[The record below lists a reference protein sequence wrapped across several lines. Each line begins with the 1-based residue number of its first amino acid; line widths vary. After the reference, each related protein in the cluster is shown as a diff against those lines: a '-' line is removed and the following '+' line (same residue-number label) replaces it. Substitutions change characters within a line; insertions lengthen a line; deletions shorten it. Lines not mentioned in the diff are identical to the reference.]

1 MPFLDFF
8 GGIVL
13 VVFGIDPGYAIV
25 GWGAINFQS
34 NTYKTLGY
42 GAIETVAGTD
52 FNKRLEYI
60 YDETY
65 AILNRCRPDALA
77 IEKLYFQTNQKTAI
91 NVAQARGVTLLAAQK
106 LKIPIFEYT
115 PLQVKTAVTG
125 YGKAKKPQVTPDY
138 SFCLLLYT
146 VTDVLALSL
155 RLTEHN
161 TLPYN
166 YYLEKL
172 HSTCLPHV
180 KGLRAPPCDVL
191 A

>member
-1 MPFLDFF
+1 MPDETET
-8 GGIVL
+8 IHSM
-13 VVFGIDPGYAIV
+13 GIDVGQHYHVDSICSASSSSPGILCL
-25 GWGAINFQS
+25 QHDM
-34 NTYKTLGY
+34 TLCGCQCSVQHQQHNNSSD
-42 GAIETVAGTD
+42 ENHTCNAGCVTK
-52 FNKRLEYI
+52 FKSV
-60 YDETY
+60 T
-65 AILNRCRPDALA
+65 PDR
-77 IEKLYFQTNQKTAI
+77 
-91 NVAQARGVTLLAAQK
+91 AQDSVS
-106 LKIPIFEYT
+106 
-115 PLQVKTAVTG
+115 
-125 YGKAKKPQVTPDY
+125 PDY

>member
-1 MPFLDFF
+1 MGCVTKFKS
-8 GGIVL
+8 V
-13 VVFGIDPGYAIV
+13 
-25 GWGAINFQS
+25 
-34 NTYKTLGY
+34 T
-42 GAIETVAGTD
+42 
-52 FNKRLEYI
+52 
-60 YDETY
+60 
-65 AILNRCRPDALA
+65 PDR
-77 IEKLYFQTNQKTAI
+77 
-91 NVAQARGVTLLAAQK
+91 AQDSVS
-106 LKIPIFEYT
+106 
-115 PLQVKTAVTG
+115 
-125 YGKAKKPQVTPDY
+125 PDY

-155 RLTEHN
+155 QLTEHN

>member
-1 MPFLDFF
+1 M
-8 GGIVL
+8 
-13 VVFGIDPGYAIV
+13 
-25 GWGAINFQS
+25 
-34 NTYKTLGY
+34 TLCGCQCSVQHQQHNSSD
-42 GAIETVAGTD
+42 ENHTCNAGCVTK
-52 FNKRLEYI
+52 FKSV
-60 YDETY
+60 T
-65 AILNRCRPDALA
+65 PDR
-77 IEKLYFQTNQKTAI
+77 
-91 NVAQARGVTLLAAQK
+91 AQDSVS
-106 LKIPIFEYT
+106 
-115 PLQVKTAVTG
+115 
-125 YGKAKKPQVTPDY
+125 PDY

>member
-1 MPFLDFF
+1 MVIAENSAFTMLSFWILHDKHLFLCPMKRRRY
-8 GGIVL
+8 IAWVL
-13 VVFGIDPGYAIV
+13 MLVSIIMLTASVLPHHHHREILCLQHNSSDE
-25 GWGAINFQS
+25 NHTC
-34 NTYKTLGY
+34 N
-42 GAIETVAGTD
+42 AGCVTK
-52 FNKRLEYI
+52 FKSV
-60 YDETY
+60 T
-65 AILNRCRPDALA
+65 PDR
-77 IEKLYFQTNQKTAI
+77 
-91 NVAQARGVTLLAAQK
+91 AQDSVS
-106 LKIPIFEYT
+106 
-115 PLQVKTAVTG
+115 
-125 YGKAKKPQVTPDY
+125 PDY

>member
-1 MPFLDFF
+1 MLNKIIHFSLQNR
-8 GGIVL
+8 ILVL
-13 VVFGIDPGYAIV
+13 VASV
-25 GWGAINFQS
+25 
-34 NTYKTLGY
+34 
-42 GAIETVAGTD
+42 
-52 FNKRLEYI
+52 
-60 YDETY
+60 
-65 AILNRCRPDALA
+65 
-77 IEKLYFQTNQKTAI
+77 
-91 NVAQARGVTLLAAQK
+91 
-106 LKIPIFEYT
+106 
-115 PLQVKTAVTG
+115 
-125 YGKAKKPQVTPDY
+125 
-138 SFCLLLYT
+138 LLLYT

>member
-1 MPFLDFF
+1 MVIAENSAFTMLSFWNLHDKHLFLCPMKRRRY
-8 GGIVL
+8 IAWVL
-13 VVFGIDPGYAIV
+13 MLVSIIMLTASVLPHHHHREILCLQ
-25 GWGAINFQS
+25 NHTC
-34 NTYKTLGY
+34 N
-42 GAIETVAGTD
+42 AGCVTK
-52 FNKRLEYI
+52 FKSV
-60 YDETY
+60 T
-65 AILNRCRPDALA
+65 PDR
-77 IEKLYFQTNQKTAI
+77 
-91 NVAQARGVTLLAAQK
+91 AQDSVS
-106 LKIPIFEYT
+106 
-115 PLQVKTAVTG
+115 
-125 YGKAKKPQVTPDY
+125 PDY

>member
-1 MPFLDFF
+1 MVIAENSAFTMLSFWNLHDKHLFLCALYVELGLIEEAIPLPSATNWFMLTAS
-8 GGIVL
+8 VL
-13 VVFGIDPGYAIV
+13 PHHHHREILCLQHDM
-25 GWGAINFQS
+25 
-34 NTYKTLGY
+34 TLCGCQCSVQHQQHNNSSD
-42 GAIETVAGTD
+42 ENHTCNAGCVTK
-52 FNKRLEYI
+52 FKSV
-60 YDETY
+60 T
-65 AILNRCRPDALA
+65 PDR
-77 IEKLYFQTNQKTAI
+77 
-91 NVAQARGVTLLAAQK
+91 AQDSVS
-106 LKIPIFEYT
+106 
-115 PLQVKTAVTG
+115 
-125 YGKAKKPQVTPDY
+125 PDY

>member
-1 MPFLDFF
+1 MPDETET
-8 GGIVL
+8 IHSM
-13 VVFGIDPGYAIV
+13 GIDVGQHYHVDSICSASSSSPG
-25 GWGAINFQS
+25 NFCLQHDM
-34 NTYKTLGY
+34 TLCGCQCSVQHQQHNNSSD
-42 GAIETVAGTD
+42 ENHTCNAGCVTK
-52 FNKRLEYI
+52 FKSV
-60 YDETY
+60 T
-65 AILNRCRPDALA
+65 PDR
-77 IEKLYFQTNQKTAI
+77 
-91 NVAQARGVTLLAAQK
+91 AQDSVS
-106 LKIPIFEYT
+106 
-115 PLQVKTAVTG
+115 
-125 YGKAKKPQVTPDY
+125 PDY

>member
-1 MPFLDFF
+1 MPDETET
-8 GGIVL
+8 IHSM
-13 VVFGIDPGYAIV
+13 GIDV
-25 GWGAINFQS
+25 GQHYHVDSTCN
-34 NTYKTLGY
+34 
-42 GAIETVAGTD
+42 AGCVTK
-52 FNKRLEYI
+52 FKSV
-60 YDETY
+60 T
-65 AILNRCRPDALA
+65 PDR
-77 IEKLYFQTNQKTAI
+77 
-91 NVAQARGVTLLAAQK
+91 AQDSVS
-106 LKIPIFEYT
+106 
-115 PLQVKTAVTG
+115 
-125 YGKAKKPQVTPDY
+125 PDY

>member
-1 MPFLDFF
+1 MVIAENSAFTMLSFWNLHDKHLFLCPMRRRRY
-8 GGIVL
+8 IAWVL
-13 VVFGIDPGYAIV
+13 MLVSIIMLTASVLPHHHHREILCLQHDM
-25 GWGAINFQS
+25 
-34 NTYKTLGY
+34 TLCGCQCSVQHQQHNNSSD
-42 GAIETVAGTD
+42 ENHTCNAGCVTK
-52 FNKRLEYI
+52 FKSV
-60 YDETY
+60 T
-65 AILNRCRPDALA
+65 PDR
-77 IEKLYFQTNQKTAI
+77 
-91 NVAQARGVTLLAAQK
+91 AQDSVS
-106 LKIPIFEYT
+106 
-115 PLQVKTAVTG
+115 
-125 YGKAKKPQVTPDY
+125 PDY

>member
-1 MPFLDFF
+1 MVIAENSAFTMLSFWNLHDKHLFLCPMKRRRY
-8 GGIVL
+8 IAWVL
-13 VVFGIDPGYAIV
+13 MLVSIIMLTASVLPHHHHREILCQCSVQHQQHNNSSDE
-25 GWGAINFQS
+25 NHTC
-34 NTYKTLGY
+34 N
-42 GAIETVAGTD
+42 AGCVTK
-52 FNKRLEYI
+52 FKSV
-60 YDETY
+60 T
-65 AILNRCRPDALA
+65 PDR
-77 IEKLYFQTNQKTAI
+77 
-91 NVAQARGVTLLAAQK
+91 AQDSVS
-106 LKIPIFEYT
+106 
-115 PLQVKTAVTG
+115 
-125 YGKAKKPQVTPDY
+125 PDY

>member
-1 MPFLDFF
+1 MP
-8 GGIVL
+8 
-13 VVFGIDPGYAIV
+13 
-25 GWGAINFQS
+25 
-34 NTYKTLGY
+34 
-42 GAIETVAGTD
+42 
-52 FNKRLEYI
+52 
-60 YDETY
+60 DETETIY
-65 AILNRCRPDALA
+65 SMG
-77 IEKLYFQTNQKTAI
+77 I
-91 NVAQARGVTLLAAQK
+91 NVGQHNHVDCICSASSSHREILCLQHDMTLCGCQCSVQHQQHNSSDENHTCNAGCVTKFKSVTPDRAQDSVS
-106 LKIPIFEYT
+106 
-115 PLQVKTAVTG
+115 
-125 YGKAKKPQVTPDY
+125 PDY

-155 RLTEHN
+155 QLTEHN

>member
-1 MPFLDFF
+1 MPDETET
-8 GGIVL
+8 IHSM
-13 VVFGIDPGYAIV
+13 GIDV
-25 GWGAINFQS
+25 GQHYHVLPHHHHREILCLQHDM
-34 NTYKTLGY
+34 TLCGCQCSVQHQQHNNSSD
-42 GAIETVAGTD
+42 ENHTCNAGCVTK
-52 FNKRLEYI
+52 FKSV
-60 YDETY
+60 T
-65 AILNRCRPDALA
+65 PDR
-77 IEKLYFQTNQKTAI
+77 
-91 NVAQARGVTLLAAQK
+91 AQDSVS
-106 LKIPIFEYT
+106 
-115 PLQVKTAVTG
+115 
-125 YGKAKKPQVTPDY
+125 PDY